1 MVSVVVTAEVV
12 GGGEEGEVSGGGVEV
27 TGDIGDSIEGV
38 VTVVVS
44 DVVDVRTV
52 DDGAEEVE
60 GADVVSVDTK
70 EGVVTVVVTPVVT
83 VV

>member
-1 MVSVVVTAEVV
+1 M
-12 GGGEEGEVSGGGVEV
+12 
-27 TGDIGDSIEGV
+27 
-38 VTVVVS
+38 VVS

-60 GADVVSVDTK
+60 GVDIVSVDTK